1 MQGVCCFS
9 VVGHC
14 CVQFLSFLLSSLL
27 YRSFFSSARGWL
39 ALFSSVPVLPYSP
52 IPFFFPSFLLST
64 FSSFFLRPGWWPLVC
79 SVQAPSSHLSSCLC
93 RSFFISPR
101 VWLGLVCSPLSV
113 FPYFPFLLLR
123 SVFPL
128 SFVPYLGVRCTG
140 SSRSGRSLLF
150 SLSLFLDWQI

>member
-1 MQGVCCFS
+1 MQGVCCLS

-52 IPFFFPSFLLST
+52 IHFFLTSFRISSFP
-64 FSSFFLRPGWWPLVC
+64 SFFLRPCWWPLVC
-79 SVQAPSSHLSSCLC
+79 SVQAPSSHVSYCLS

-101 VWLGLVCSPLSV
+101 VWLSLVCSPLSV
-113 FPYFPFLLLR
+113 LPYFPFLFLR

-128 SFVPYLGVRCTG
+128 SFVPYLVVRCAG
-140 SSRSGRSLLF
+140 SPRSGRSLLF
-150 SLSLFLDWQI
+150 LFLYS